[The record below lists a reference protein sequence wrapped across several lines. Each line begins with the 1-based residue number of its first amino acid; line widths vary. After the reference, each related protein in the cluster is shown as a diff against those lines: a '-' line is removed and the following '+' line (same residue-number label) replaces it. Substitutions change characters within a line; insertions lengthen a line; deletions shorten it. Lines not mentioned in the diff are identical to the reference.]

1 MSELFIGYPVK
12 ISMAGETY
20 HVRVVS
26 NLRKA
31 AYGLDFNIDNP
42 KALLA
47 LFDAM
52 LEKRSVTIQ
61 TDRADM
67 IDGHN
72 YQLFGVFS
80 IDHVSERPMMGASQ

>member
-1 MSELFIGYPVK
+1 MSEMFMGYPVK

-20 HVRVVS
+20 HVRAVS
-26 NLRKA
+26 NLHKA
-31 AYGLDFNIDNP
+31 MYGLDFDIDNP

-47 LFDAM
+47 LFEAM
-52 LEKRSVTIQ
+52 LEKRIVTIR

-80 IDHVSERPMMGASQ
+80 IDHVSERPMVEASQ